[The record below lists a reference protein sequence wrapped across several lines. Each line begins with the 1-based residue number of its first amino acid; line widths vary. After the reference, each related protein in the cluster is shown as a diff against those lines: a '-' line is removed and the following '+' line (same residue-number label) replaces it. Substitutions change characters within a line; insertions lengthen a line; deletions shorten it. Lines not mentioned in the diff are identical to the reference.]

1 MPEKQKKV
9 NCLTDLMAEEMT
21 EVKEMVEEG
30 CFDYFDEDD
39 DEIDREWSRMLKE
52 LEALGFTDKIE
63 QNGSLVAKTELFLY
77 NIYIRKDDRKCY

>member
-9 NCLTDLMAEEMT
+9 SCLTDLMAEEMT

-39 DEIDREWSRMLKE
+39 DETDREWSRMLKE
-52 LEALGFTDKIE
+52 LEELAFTDKIE
-63 QNGSLVAKTELFLY
+63 
-77 NIYIRKDDRKCY
+77 

>member
-9 NCLTDLMAEEMT
+9 SCLTDLMAEEMT
-21 EVKEMVEEG
+21 EVKEMVEGG

-39 DEIDREWSRMLKE
+39 SETDREWSRMLKE

-63 QNGSLVAKTELFLY
+63 
-77 NIYIRKDDRKCY
+77 

>member
-1 MPEKQKKV
+1 MPDKQKKV

-21 EVKEMVEEG
+21 EVKEVVEKG

-39 DEIDREWSRMLKE
+39 SETYKEWDRMLKE

-63 QNGSLVAKTELFLY
+63 
-77 NIYIRKDDRKCY
+77 

>member
-1 MPEKQKKV
+1 MPDKQKKV

-39 DEIDREWSRMLKE
+39 SETDKEWSRMLKE

-63 QNGSLVAKTELFLY
+63 
-77 NIYIRKDDRKCY
+77 

>member
-1 MPEKQKKV
+1 MPDKQKNV
-9 NCLTDLMAEEMT
+9 SCLTDLMAEEMT

-39 DEIDREWSRMLKE
+39 DETDREWSRMLKE

-63 QNGSLVAKTELFLY
+63 
-77 NIYIRKDDRKCY
+77 

>member
-1 MPEKQKKV
+1 MPDKQKNV
-9 NCLTDLMAEEMT
+9 NCLTDLMAEEMS

-39 DEIDREWSRMLKE
+39 SETDKEWSRMLKE

-63 QNGSLVAKTELFLY
+63 
-77 NIYIRKDDRKCY
+77 

>member
-9 NCLTDLMAEEMT
+9 SCLTDLMAEEMT

-30 CFDYFDEDD
+30 CFDYFDEEDSETD
-39 DEIDREWSRMLKE
+39 KEWSRMLKE

-63 QNGSLVAKTELFLY
+63 
-77 NIYIRKDDRKCY
+77 